1 MQRFIKKNMAYAA
14 VDLGTNALRL
24 LILDEEEGKILKRS
38 SSIVG
43 LGSYL
48 NNDRELIPPK
58 KYYEA
63 LDKIFKEISN
73 FKVKNVCVVGT
84 SIFRDCINKKE
95 IKDNFYKLYRNNLTI
110 ISPKKEASLTSAGAL
125 SSLSLGKKA
134 KVVVDIGGG
143 STEIVY
149 SEGGIMTSFVS
160 MPLGVVREFNTFGIS
175 ENFTPQQRAIIFEKI
190 EKKINKYSF
199 FNKLKDNDYDLVMN
213 GGTPTTL
220 AAIKLEMKKYNSQLV
235 NGQNLKLSYIK
246 KVHNFLFEMSPE
258 ERLKLSGMEKGRE
271 VVIIYGI
278 FILLSILK
286 ILNRKSLY
294 VSDSGI
300 LEGIMQEID

>member
-1 MQRFIKKNMAYAA
+1 
-14 VDLGTNALRL
+14 
-24 LILDEEEGKILKRS
+24 
-38 SSIVG
+38 
-43 LGSYL
+43 
-48 NNDRELIPPK
+48 
-58 KYYEA
+58 
-63 LDKIFKEISN
+63 
-73 FKVKNVCVVGT
+73 
-84 SIFRDCINKKE
+84 
-95 IKDNFYKLYRNNLTI
+95 
-110 ISPKKEASLTSAGAL
+110 
-125 SSLSLGKKA
+125 
-134 KVVVDIGGG
+134 
-143 STEIVY
+143 
-149 SEGGIMTSFVS
+149 MTSFVS
-160 MPLGVVREFNTFGIS
+160 MRLGVVREFNTYGIS
-175 ENFTPQQRAIIFEKI
+175 ENFTLQQRAIIFKKI

-286 ILNRKSLY
+286 ILNRKSIY